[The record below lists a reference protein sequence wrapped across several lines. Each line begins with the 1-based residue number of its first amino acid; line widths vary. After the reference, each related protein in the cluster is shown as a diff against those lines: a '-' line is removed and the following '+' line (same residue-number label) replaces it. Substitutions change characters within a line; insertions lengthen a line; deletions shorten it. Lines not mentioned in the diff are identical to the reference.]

1 MPFDRPTLEVCVDT
15 PAGLAAA
22 VAGGADRIELCAA
35 LSLHGLTPAPGLM
48 AQAARMACPVY
59 AMIRSRQGDF
69 VYGPTDLDAMRRD
82 IDAVRDF
89 GLAGVVIGAN
99 RASGELDADA
109 LAALIHHAA
118 GLGVTLHRAFDLVPD
133 VAPALELAIALGFER
148 ILTSGG
154 ERSAPAGA
162 ALLASLVTQAAGRI
176 SIMAGGG
183 LNADNVAGLIART
196 GVREVHGSCSGPAL
210 EGLGA
215 DHAERAETLGF
226 LPAGPRDTVEA
237 QVALMAAA
245 LKHLPSPL
253 AGEGGPEG
261 VG

>member
-1 MPFDRPTLEVCVDT
+1 MTPERPTLEVCVDT
-15 PAGLAAA
+15 PTGLAAA

-48 AQAARMACPVY
+48 AQAARANCPVY

-69 VYGPTDLDAMRRD
+69 VYGAEDFDAMRAD

-99 RASGELDADA
+99 RPSGELDAEM
-109 LAALIHHAA
+109 LAALIDHAS

-133 VAPALELAIALGFER
+133 FAAALETAITLGFER

-162 ALLASLVTQAAGRI
+162 ATLAALVTRAAGRI
-176 SIMAGGG
+176 SIMAGSG
-183 LNADNVAGLIART
+183 LNADNVASLIART

-210 EGLGA
+210 DGLGEG
-215 DHAERAETLGF
+215 HANRAAALGF
-226 LPAGPRDTVEA
+226 LPPDPRDTVEA
-237 QVALMAAA
+237 KVARMAGV
-245 LKHLPSPL
+245 LRGL
-253 AGEGGPEG
+253 A
-261 VG
+261 